1 MFLTNKTRLK
11 IQDIVK
17 RISQDKPVS
26 LEERI
31 YIEKLSRHNSTLWT
45 WLKKANS
52 LRRYG
57 KQNSNGINGLI
68 QNLGLDGL
76 ETENHFD
83 PQKDDLADWF
93 SGSPDW
99 VRRS

>member
-1 MFLTNKTRLK
+1 MFLTNNNRLK
-11 IQDIVK
+11 IKDILK
-17 RISQDKPVS
+17 RIAEDKIVS
-26 LEERI
+26 LDERI
-31 YIEKLSRHNSTLWT
+31 YLEKLSKHNSTIWT

-52 LRRYG
+52 IRRYG
-57 KQNSNGINGLI
+57 KQNADGINGLI

-83 PQKDDLADWF
+83 PQNDDLADWF
-93 SGSPDW
+93 GGSPDW

>member
-1 MFLTNKTRLK
+1 MLK
-11 IQDIVK
+11 NFQKIIQ
-17 RISQDKPVS
+17 
-26 LEERI
+26 L
-31 YIEKLSRHNSTLWT
+31 YGHG
-45 WLKKANS
+45 LKKQTA
-52 LRRYG
+52 RRYG
-57 KQNSNGINGLI
+57 KQNSDGINGLI

-83 PQKDDLADWF
+83 PKNDDLADWF

>member
-1 MFLTNKTRLK
+1 MFLKNKTRLK
-11 IQDIVK
+11 VKDIVK
-17 RISQDKPVS
+17 RISENKKVS

-31 YIEKLSRHNSTLWT
+31 YVEKLAKHNSTIWT

-57 KQNSNGINGLI
+57 KQNSDGINGLI
-68 QNLGLDGL
+68 QNLALDGL
-76 ETENHFD
+76 EKENHFD
-83 PQKDDLADWF
+83 PKNDDIADWF